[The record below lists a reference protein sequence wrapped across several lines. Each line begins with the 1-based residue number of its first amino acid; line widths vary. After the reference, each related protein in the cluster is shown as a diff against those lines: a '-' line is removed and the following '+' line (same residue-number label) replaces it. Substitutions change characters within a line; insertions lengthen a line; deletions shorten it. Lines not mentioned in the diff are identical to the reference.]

1 MKKVFLF
8 LGIILILFSTN
19 LFAQT
24 ILQVPGFDIFGYLVS
39 LIPVKYQP
47 ITLVIVSTLLLW
59 EQFLARTNLIKAN
72 STEQMIT
79 GWIQSFYNS
88 LKPKQ

>member
-1 MKKVFLF
+1 MKKILF
-8 LGIILILFSTN
+8 LLGVIFLVFSTS

-24 ILQVPGFDIFGYLVS
+24 LLQVPGFDIFGYLVS
-39 LIPVKYQP
+39 LIPVKYQS
-47 ITLVIVSTLLLW
+47 LVFVIVSTLLLW

-79 GWIQSFYNS
+79 SWIQSLYNS
-88 LKPKQ
+88 LKPKS

>member
-1 MKKVFLF
+1 MKKILF
-8 LGIILILFSTN
+8 LLGVIFLLFSTS

-24 ILQVPGFDIFGYLVS
+24 FLQVPGFDIFGYLVG

-47 ITLVIVSTLLLW
+47 LVFVIVSTLLLW

-79 GWIQSFYNS
+79 GWIQSLYNS
-88 LKPKQ
+88 LKPKS

>member
-1 MKKVFLF
+1 MKKILF
-8 LGIILILFSTN
+8 LLGVIFLVFSTS

-24 ILQVPGFDIFGYLVS
+24 LLQVPGFDIFGYLVS
-39 LIPVKYQP
+39 LIPVKYQS
-47 ITLVIVSTLLLW
+47 LVFVIVSTLLLW

-79 GWIQSFYNS
+79 SWIRSLYNS
-88 LKPKQ
+88 LKPKS